1 MTGCWRGAEYLVGG
15 DGYRIVLESLEHYA
29 KRLHNMGD
37 NPELGGAGM
46 FAMVLR
52 QAAAQRLPAVRQALD
67 GLRRFLVGGE
77 TATSLARSLPAM
89 ISALECY
96 EADIQRA
103 LNGSDYYRQLLGPL
117 RPSADSKLAAIREA
131 KSLIGRFE

>member
-29 KRLHNMGD
+29 KRLRSMDD

-46 FAMVLR
+46 FAMVIR

-67 GLRRFLVGGE
+67 GLRRFLVGDE
-77 TATSLARSLPAM
+77 TAISLAGSLPAM
-89 ISALECY
+89 TSALECY

-103 LNGSDYYRQLLGPL
+103 LNGSDYYKRMLGPL
-117 RPSADSKLAAIREA
+117 EPSADSKLAAIREA
-131 KSLIGRFE
+131 KSVIGRFE

>member
-29 KRLHNMGD
+29 RRLRGMGD

-46 FAMVLR
+46 FAMVIR
-52 QAAAQRLPAVRQALD
+52 QAATQRLPAVHQALD

-77 TATSLARSLPAM
+77 TAVSLAGSLPAM
-89 ISALECY
+89 TSALECY

-103 LNGSDYYRQLLGPL
+103 LDGSDYYKRMLGPL
-117 RPSADSKLAAIREA
+117 MPSADSKLAAIREA

>member
-15 DGYRIVLESLEHYA
+15 DGYHIVLESLEHYA
-29 KRLHNMGD
+29 KRLHSMGN

-46 FAMVLR
+46 FAMVIR
-52 QAAAQRLPAVRQALD
+52 QAATQRLPAVRQALD

-77 TATSLARSLPAM
+77 TAISLAKSLPEI

-103 LNGSDYYRQLLGPL
+103 LNGSDYYKRMVGPL
-117 RPSADSKLAAIREA
+117 EPSADSKLMAIREA
-131 KSLIGRFE
+131 KSVIGRFE